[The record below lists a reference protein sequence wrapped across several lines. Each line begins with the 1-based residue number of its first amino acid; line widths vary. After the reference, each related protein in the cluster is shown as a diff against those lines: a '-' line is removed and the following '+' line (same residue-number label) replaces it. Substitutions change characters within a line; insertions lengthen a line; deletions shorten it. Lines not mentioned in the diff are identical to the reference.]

1 MPGTIRLAGIVRESI
16 VTTRV
21 SGSRSS
27 ARGVLTAAPDA
38 TTLKATISAEAKTA
52 ASTGSWRRS
61 TRIRCWQA

>member
-1 MPGTIRLAGIVRESI
+1 MRLAGNRERI
-16 VTTRV
+16 HRRRPGYT
-21 SGSRSS
+21 GSRSS

-61 TRIRCWQA
+61 TRIRCWPA